1 MTTEEYEATIESLQ
15 QELKTMREERDS
27 LKKKLEDLG
36 GGDVDEEVRKYLEDK
51 NKIDKEN
58 QERINSLKQ
67 GLK

>member
-1 MTTEEYEATIESLQ
+1 MTTQEYESTIESLQ

-36 GGDVDEEVRKYLEDK
+36 NGDVDEEVRKYLEDK
-51 NKIDKEN
+51 AKLDAEADKMKETV
-58 QERINSLKQ
+58 KA

>member
-1 MTTEEYEATIESLQ
+1 MTTEEYEATIENLQ

-27 LKKKLEDLG
+27 LKKQLEDIG
-36 GGDVDEEVRKYLEDK
+36 GGDIDNEVRKYLENK